1 LNETPLFKQF
11 LVSSNTLWAYK
22 GDKLLFISSKH
33 GLQPLFEYVDKGAPF
48 QGKIKIFD
56 KVVGNAAALLMVK
69 AKCKEIYS
77 PLASELALKTLRRY
91 NIQYHIHSTTPYI
104 QNREGEDMCPME
116 KLSLA
121 KNPEEFYT
129 AARPLLYRPTGKPKA
144 GHRTQ
149 GTKH

>member
-1 LNETPLFKQF
+1 LNETNLFNQF
-11 LVSSNTLWAYK
+11 SVSNNTLWVYRD
-22 GDKLLFISSKH
+22 DKLLFMSSKH

-77 PLASELALKTLRRY
+77 PLASELALKTLHHY
-91 NIQYHIHSTTPYI
+91 NIQYHISSTTPYI

-116 KLSLA
+116 KLSID
-121 KNPEEFYT
+121 KNPEKFYT
-129 AARPLLYRPTGKPKA
+129 AARSLFYLSTGKPNA
-144 GHRTQ
+144 GNRA
-149 GTKH
+149 